1 MDKICLS
8 FFTGAGGL
16 DLGLK
21 KAGFD
26 ILFACERDKD
36 AKDTII
42 INGLH
47 KEVNGDVFSCTA
59 ESVRKDSGIGDQD
72 VDLLVSGSPCQSF
85 STIGKRL
92 SLDDPRGN
100 CLLKS
105 LELVRDIHPK
115 YAVIENVRGLLSA
128 EVDGQKG
135 GVIELIKRTC
145 AEIGYSV
152 DIGLYNTAD
161 YGVPQK
167 RERVLVIMSR
177 GSLPV
182 PSLQPTHTN
191 PSLLSD
197 LPAWKTLRDAIG
209 DLQGKHHDHMKY
221 SPNRGKWFAK
231 LTEGQDWRDLSKE
244 DQLGAMGNSIYSGGG
259 KTSYFKRLHWDKPS
273 PTVVTSPTQKATGLC
288 HPVEVRPLSIQEYK
302 RIQQFPDEFI
312 LCGKLA
318 SQYRQV
324 GNAVPVGFGEALGK
338 AILECLA

>member
-1 MDKICLS
+1 MGKNCVS

-16 DLGLK
+16 DIGLK

-26 ILFACERDKD
+26 ISFACERDKD
-36 AKDTII
+36 ASQTLIA
-42 INGLH
+42 NNLH

-59 ESVRKDSGIGDQD
+59 ESVRKDSGIGSDEI
-72 VDLLVSGSPCQSF
+72 DLMVSGSPCQSF
-85 STIGKRL
+85 STAGKRL

-105 LELVRDIHPK
+105 LELVRDLNPR

-128 EVDGQKG
+128 EVDGVKG
-135 GVIELIKRTC
+135 GVINLIQDTC
-145 AEIGYSV
+145 IEIGYHF
-152 DIGLYNTAD
+152 DIRLYNTAD

-177 GSLPV
+177 GSLKV
-182 PSLQPTHTN
+182 PSLQQTHAN
-191 PSLLSD
+191 PCLLSD
-197 LPAWKTLRDAIG
+197 LPAWMTLRDAIW

-231 LTEGQDWRDLSKE
+231 LKEGQNWRDLSKE
-244 DQLGAMGNSIYSGGG
+244 DQLGAMGNAIRSGGG
-259 KTSYFKRLHWDKPS
+259 KTGFFKRLSWDKPS
-273 PTVVTSPTQKATGLC
+273 PTLVTSPSQKATGLC

-302 RIQQFPDEFI
+302 RIQQFPDDWI
-312 LCGKLA
+312 LCGRLP
-318 SQYRQV
+318 SQYKQV

-338 AILECLA
+338 AVMECLA